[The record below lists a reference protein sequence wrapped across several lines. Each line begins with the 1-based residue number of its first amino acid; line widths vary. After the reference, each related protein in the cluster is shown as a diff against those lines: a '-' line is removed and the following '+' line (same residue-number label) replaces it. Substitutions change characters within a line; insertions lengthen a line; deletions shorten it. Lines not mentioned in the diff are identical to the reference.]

1 MVNRCNSYDT
11 IDRLCFIS
19 LDHIQPSWH
28 YQLIMELQLVNKSV
42 FISGSTSG
50 IGFAMA
56 QGFLQEGAK
65 VILNGRS
72 EDKLQE
78 AIAQLKTLIPKADV
92 SGIVADF
99 RDQKS
104 IEFIQK
110 QIDQVDILINN
121 VGIFASKS
129 FQETGDQEWEE
140 MFQVNVMSAVRLSR
154 YFLPKM
160 LKQNWGRI
168 IFISSECAQL
178 VPEDLIAYSTTKS
191 ALLSLSRGLAQTTKG
206 SNVTVN
212 ALLPGSTLTEGAVT
226 FLKDQ
231 AILQGRS
238 EDEVAEDFFKKTRTS
253 SLIQRFAQPKEIAD
267 MALFIA
273 SPLSAATNGA
283 AIKVDGGSIPDIL

>member
-1 MVNRCNSYDT
+1 
-11 IDRLCFIS
+11 
-19 LDHIQPSWH
+19 
-28 YQLIMELQLVNKSV
+28 MELQLTNKRV

-56 QGFLQEGAK
+56 QGFLEEGAK
-65 VILNGRS
+65 VIINGRS
-72 EDKLQE
+72 ENTIREAIDKL
-78 AIAQLKTLIPKADV
+78 KSKNPKADV
-92 SGIVADF
+92 SGIMADF
-99 RDQKS
+99 RDHKS

-121 VGIFASKS
+121 VGIFSSTS
-129 FQETGDQEWEE
+129 FQETSDQEWEE
-140 MFQVNVMSAVRLSR
+140 MFQVNVMSAVRLSK

-160 LKQNWGRI
+160 FKQNWGRI

-178 VPEDLIAYSTTKS
+178 VPEDLIAYSTTKA

-206 SNVTVN
+206 SQVTVN

-231 AILQGRS
+231 AIQQDRS
-238 EDEVAEDFFKKTRTS
+238 EDEVAEEFFKKTRRS
-253 SLIQRFAQPKEIAD
+253 SLLQRFAQPKEISD

-283 AIKVDGGSIPDIL
+283 AIKVDGGSIPGIL

>member
-1 MVNRCNSYDT
+1 
-11 IDRLCFIS
+11 
-19 LDHIQPSWH
+19 
-28 YQLIMELQLVNKSV
+28 MELHLANKSV

-65 VILNGRS
+65 VIINGRS
-72 EDKLQE
+72 DDKLQG
-78 AIAQLKTLIPKADV
+78 AIDKLKLLAPENSV

-99 RDQKS
+99 RDPKA
-104 IEFIQK
+104 IKNVQK

-121 VGIFASKS
+121 VGIFSSKS
-129 FQETGDQEWEE
+129 FEETTVAEWQE
-140 MFQVNVMSAVRLSR
+140 MFQVNVMGAVQLSK

-160 LKQNWGRI
+160 IDQNWGRI
-168 IFISSECAQL
+168 LFISSECAQL
-178 VPEDLIAYSTTKS
+178 VPEDLIAYSTTKA

-206 SNVTVN
+206 TQVTVN

-231 AILQGRS
+231 AIQEDRS
-238 EDEVAEDFFKKTRTS
+238 EEAVAEDFFNKTRTT
-253 SLIQRFAQPKEIAD
+253 SLLQRFAQPKEIAD
-267 MALFIA
+267 MALFLA

-283 AIKVDGGSIPDIL
+283 VIKVDGGSVPGIL